1 MNDISKTNIYL
12 KNLLLV
18 LKGVAMGAANKVPG
32 VSGGIIALI
41 GGFYEEL
48 INSFQ
53 HFNSYSL
60 KLVLKGDFKSFWNYI
75 NGNFLSFLFFGVI
88 VSYFSV
94 SLLLDYLLEKY
105 ELFVIGGFFGMIL
118 ASIHVIIKQ
127 VKLWNISTYIIFFIG
142 LSFGLILSFSSPSSE
157 NDQLFFVFFCGIISV
172 SGMTIPGL
180 SGSFLLLILG
190 NYNLLLIDAVNAL
203 FKVTSE
209 AFFLNFDSLNDPY
222 IKRLFIIM
230 IVFAIGSLFGLI
242 LFSNLLKWVLEKFP
256 NHTLGLIIGFICGTV
271 ILVYPW
277 KSREF
282 LYGEN
287 GDILINTVGNKIF
300 SNYNY
305 YFPDLSHFQ
314 TYNVLLF
321 ILFGGGIIYLLDYY
335 DKKHK
340 S

>member
-12 KNLLLV
+12 KNLLLI

-48 INSFQ
+48 INSLQ

-60 KLVLKGDFKSFWNYI
+60 KLVLKGDFKNFWAYT
-75 NGNFLSFLFFGVI
+75 NGNFLSFLFTGVL

-94 SLLLDYLLEKY
+94 SLILDYLLKKY

-118 ASIHVIIKQ
+118 ASIIFIIRQ
-127 VKLWNISTYIIFFIG
+127 VKLWNLSTFLIFLIG
-142 LSFGLILSFSSPSSE
+142 LSFGLILSFASPSSE

-172 SGMTIPGL
+172 SGMAIPGL

-190 NYNLLLIDAVNAL
+190 NYNLLLVDAVNAV

-209 AFFLNFDSLNDPY
+209 AIFFNFDSLNDPH
-222 IKRLFIIM
+222 IQRLIIIM
-230 IVFAIGSLFGLI
+230 IVFAIGSLLGLI
-242 LFSNLLKWVLEKFP
+242 IFSNLLKWILKKFP
-256 NHTLGLIIGFICGTV
+256 DHSLGLIIGFISGTV

-277 KSREF
+277 KKREF
-282 LYGEN
+282 LYDKD
-287 GDILINTVGNKIF
+287 GDVLINSVGNKMF
-300 SNYNY
+300 SNYSY
-305 YFPDLSHFQ
+305 YFPDLGLYQ
-314 TYNVLLF
+314 TYSVLLF
-321 ILFGGGIIYLLDYY
+321 IFLGAGIIYLLNYY